1 MATDSPVPRG
11 RGVQPDEDRPG
22 CTVILLAG
30 ASGSGKSRLA
40 TASGCPRLNLDDFYH
55 DGDHPDLPH
64 TLGIVDW
71 DDPRSWDGEA
81 AVAAVTALCRTGVA
95 DVPVYDIAASRR
107 TGFHTVDRGDAP
119 VLVVEGVFA
128 PEVIAPLRA
137 AGMSLD
143 AIYLDRART
152 ATLLRRFLRDVAERR
167 KPLPVLFRRGVALWR
182 NEPRTR
188 AHALGLGCRP
198 VSMTAGARAVRTAR
212 GSSSRWVFP
221 SLRACCGGFFAGP

>member
-1 MATDSPVPRG
+1 M
-11 RGVQPDEDRPG
+11 PG

-71 DDPRSWDGEA
+71 DDPRSWDCAA
-81 AVAAVTALCRTGVA
+81 AVAAVVALCRTGVA

-107 TGFHTVDRGDAP
+107 TGTHAVDLGGAP
-119 VLVVEGVFA
+119 VLLTEGVFA
-128 PEVIAPLRA
+128 PEIIAPLRA
-137 AGMSLD
+137 AGVSVD

-167 KPLPVLFRRGVALWR
+167 KPLPVLLRRGVALWR
-182 NEPRTR
+182 AEPRIR

-198 VSMTAGARAVRTAR
+198 ASMAAAAHAVRAAGDPAR
-212 GSSSRWVFP
+212 
-221 SLRACCGGFFAGP
+221 C